1 MSTTHPGVA
10 AHRPLTESEL
20 AAILSAIDAADS
32 TRDVYA
38 AVVAGVYDALL
49 ADTGRSTATLPDG
62 ENLDPS
68 AFAIPS
74 NQWQAIAQAAV
85 SRAAQWGTGAALAL
99 QLVNVMPSAYDDPT
113 AVVPVLDLPDRRP
126 YVHELHVSRDAA
138 DVITAATA
146 HVQAQ
151 ALADF
156 FGYGSQQHRR
166 AERSWL
172 PRLTQLFSLGMGA
185 DTQISRDG
193 ELSLLVR
200 TGSGYLYGLIF
211 HADTRRCVAGDGC
224 TAVIDDTGT
233 AHAPY
238 SSSVLA
244 DHEHVPAFPIGAPRP
259 GQWSVHS

>member
-1 MSTTHPGVA
+1 MSTTHPDIA
-10 AHRPLTESEL
+10 AHRPLTEPEL
-20 AAILSAIDAADS
+20 VNILSAIDAADS

-49 ADTGRSTATLPDG
+49 ADTGRSTATLADG
-62 ENLDPS
+62 EKLDPS
-68 AFAIPS
+68 AFEIPS
-74 NQWQAIAQAAV
+74 SQWQAVAQAAV
-85 SRAAQWGTGAALAL
+85 GRAAQWGTGAALAL

-138 DVITAATA
+138 DVIAAASA
-146 HVQAQ
+146 HVQ

-193 ELSLLVR
+193 ELSLLVY
-200 TGSGYLYGLIF
+200 TGSGYLYGLFF
-211 HADTRRCVAGDGC
+211 HADARRCVAGDGC

-233 AHAPY
+233 AHVPH

-244 DHEHVPAFPIGAPRP
+244 DHEHVPAFPIDAPRP